1 MSRRLVLDDGR
12 SQRELVLR
20 ERMTV
25 GRDPGCDISDSDPR
39 LSRRH
44 AEFLATATGLVV
56 RDLESRNGVRVN
68 GRTVPEATLSPGDLV
83 EIAHLRVRFLDD
95 SPAEPAGVA
104 LPTTS
109 PAPVEGVQVREGF
122 EDDRTRVLQVPQ
134 LSATVSGPI
143 VIQREPPAPPAVAPA
158 APPVRDAGD
167 VAISA
172 LEGTVR
178 IAVPRNT
185 ALARNL
191 APRPRLGVQDLM
203 STGWGLRVL
212 GQGAVLAGIVF
223 LMVTLPTINWLT
235 SVAGPI
241 GTGLLVRMLAA
252 PLLAS
257 LFLGLIVASLIA
269 RTTARGLE
277 RDDHT

>member
-25 GRDPGCDISDSDPR
+25 GRDPGCDISDGDPR

-44 AEFLATATGLVV
+44 AEFLATANGLVV

-68 GRTVPEATLSPGDLV
+68 GRTVREATLSPGDLV
-83 EIAHLRVRFLDD
+83 EIAHLAVRFLDD
-95 SPAEPAGVA
+95 SPEEPAGAA
-104 LPTTS
+104 LPTGT

-122 EDDRTRVLQVPQ
+122 EDDRTRVLQVSK

-143 VIQREPPAPPAVAPA
+143 AIDREMIEREAMA
-158 APPVRDAGD
+158 AAVRDAGD

-178 IAVPRNT
+178 VALPRNA
-185 ALARNL
+185 ALERTIR
-191 APRPRLGVQDLM
+191 PRPRLGVTDLM
-203 STGWGLRVL
+203 TSGWGWRVL
-212 GQGAVLAGIVF
+212 GQGVLLAGIVF
-223 LMVTLPTINWLT
+223 LMVSLPMLHWLQ
-235 SVAGPI
+235 SMAGPL
-241 GTGLLVRMLAA
+241 GAALLLRMLAA

-257 LFLGLIVASLIA
+257 LFVGLIVASLIA

-277 RDDHT
+277 RDDHA

>member
-12 SQRELVLR
+12 TQRELVLR

-25 GRDPGCDISDSDPR
+25 GRDPGCDISDGDPR

-44 AEFLATATGLVV
+44 AEFLATASGLVV

-68 GRTVPEATLSPGDLV
+68 GRTVREATLAPGDLV
-83 EIAHLRVRFLDD
+83 EIAHLAVRFLDD

-104 LPTTS
+104 QPTTPD

-122 EDDRTRVLQVPQ
+122 EDDRTRVQPAPK
-134 LSATVSGPI
+134 LSADVSGPI
-143 VIQREPPAPPAVAPA
+143 VIERDLAV
-158 APPVRDAGD
+158 PVRDAGD

-178 IAVPRNT
+178 VALPRQA

-191 APRPRLGVQDLM
+191 PPRPRLGVQDLM
-203 STGWGLRVL
+203 TTGWGWRIL
-212 GQGAVLAGIVF
+212 GQGVLLAWIVF
-223 LMVTLPTINWLT
+223 LMVSLPMLNWLRSMT
-235 SVAGPI
+235 GEI
-241 GTGLLVRMLAA
+241 GAGLLVRMLAA

-257 LFLGLIVASLIA
+257 LFVGLIVASLIA
-269 RTTARGLE
+269 RTTARALE